1 MEISISPC
9 VGCADRSAY
18 DLTVHSAYTGSPL
31 IVKEAL
37 SKPVK
42 VEEWQATLDK
52 KLIGPRLKKDAK
64 VIQSVVEAL
73 DQPTLERLALE
84 VAEKGIV
91 SIDTPALG
99 DGRTSVELSKE
110 LLTIAKVT
118 RAQNTR
124 VYTPNVIEPSFG
136 IGRILYCV
144 LKQTYWHR
152 PGDEARAVLSLP
164 FGVAP
169 NKVLIVPLSA
179 QP

>member
-152 PGDEARAVLSLP
+152 PGDEARAVS
-164 FGVAP
+164 GRYHH
-169 NKVLIVPLSA
+169 PLA
-179 QP
+179 FLY